1 MLRLGALVAAVVLSL
16 SASAS
21 AADPVPASQPQPL
34 LFELAGKPV
43 GYALSVASLDD
54 AKVCGSK
61 KVRIQVGTHMA
72 PALAAFLSAPSPQ
85 GAAQTGSVYL
95 AGGSQRLAFSSAKVL
110 RVEIPVQNA
119 KSNARNFFVVD
130 FETQPTTCTTVSA
143 KVAPSFAKQAATWA
157 SRTTTESGYRMEL
170 AGKQTDAGVRGS
182 IADLKWAG
190 FIVEPGAPQGKAM
203 MEWMRQAFA
212 HRHESYD
219 QYKTTIFD
227 TTGPV
232 AEILA
237 RILAPSANGQK
248 LELKAD
254 QVRICV
260 FAEGQRICPVVAPA
274 Q

>member
-1 MLRLGALVAAVVLSL
+1 MLRLGALAAATVLSL
-16 SASAS
+16 PASAL

-61 KVRIQVGTHMA
+61 KLRIQVGTHMA

-95 AGGSQRLAFSSAKVL
+95 AGGAQRMAFSSAKVV
-110 RVEIPVQNA
+110 RVEIPVQNP
-119 KSNARNFFVVD
+119 KSSARNFFVVD

-143 KVAPSFAKQAATWA
+143 KVAPSFAKQATTWA
-157 SRTTTESGYRMEL
+157 SRTTTESGYRLEL
-170 AGKQTDAGVRGS
+170 AGKQTDAGVTGN
-182 IADLKWAG
+182 IVDTKWAG
-190 FIVEPGAPQGKAM
+190 FKAEIGAGQGKAM

-212 HRHESYD
+212 HRYESYD
-219 QYKTTIFD
+219 RYKDTLFD
-227 TTGPV
+227 ATGPV
-232 AEILA
+232 VEILA
-237 RILAPSANGQK
+237 RILAPTANGEQ